1 MALIAARLNA
11 GIIQVVTAGVAI
23 GTLTLSALDSQKTGP
38 SFVAVE
44 YPTAGRLT
52 VLRLRLN
59 SQKQHIQCN

>member
-38 SFVAVE
+38 SFLVVE
-44 YPTAGRLT
+44 YATAGRLT
-52 VLRLRLN
+52 GLRLRLN